1 MKQQKQCLGGL
12 KKGDFLIFGLIA
24 AIVIVTSICFY
35 KAPSS
40 AHTVKIFVDSKEYAS
55 YVISEDYEK
64 NVRVKTDYGYNLVS
78 IQSGRVQITESD
90 CPGHDCVHMG
100 SISQAG
106 DTLICL
112 PHKLLIT
119 LEGGD
124 SVDAVSY

>member
-1 MKQQKQCLGGL
+1 MKQQKHFFGGF

-24 AIVIVTSICFY
+24 AVIISSAIGFY
-35 KAPSS
+35 KAPLS
-40 AHTVKIFVDSKEYAS
+40 AHTVKIYVDSQEYAT
-55 YVISEDYEK
+55 YVISEGFEK
-64 NVRVKTDYGYNLVS
+64 NVTVKTDYGYNLISV
-78 IQSGRVQITESD
+78 QSGQIQITESD
-90 CPGHDCVHMG
+90 CPGHDCIHMG

-106 DTLICL
+106 DMLVCL